1 MVIDEQNVVRLA
13 NGKLAG
19 STNHLNN
26 MVRNLVEKAL
36 LPEVIA
42 INSVTKNPARLL
54 NVNESMG
61 EIKLGLLGNF
71 TIIDEKYEVLETL
84 VNGETVYK
92 SRRSLIGGKNVSTGN
107 FGRNLGWDSRG

>member
-1 MVIDEQNVVRLA
+1 MTDSIWAKGCQPGVYPKPEKGIEMVIDEQNVVRLA

-71 TIIDEKYEVLETL
+71 TIIEEKYEVLETL

-92 SRRSLIGGKNVSTGN
+92 K
-107 FGRNLGWDSRG
+107 